1 MVTYQKLQRKER
13 SLKALTGLSKK
24 EFEALCLEASFYWE
38 RRFERK
44 DRKRKVGGGRKSKL
58 PLLADELVL
67 LLFFY
72 RHYPAYEVLSWLF
85 DLDISNVSRHIK
97 KTEKVLWFLSRK
109 RLQRPR
115 GAAKIKTIKEL
126 YEKFPEL
133 TELIGDATEFP
144 VRSPKD
150 KKKRKSYF
158 SGRKKRHTAKVQF
171 ITDKKERIYD
181 VSASYP
187 GRNHDKKVMGLEKTP
202 DKIPRKSILRL
213 DSGYEKIQKEYPENR
228 FVLPK
233 KANRW
238 QKLNKTDHK
247 KNKMNAKKRIKI
259 EHIIGRLKHYKILS
273 EVYRHNTA
281 GHNRT
286 VKNICGLYNFRLDL
300 AALT

>member
-1 MVTYQKLQRKER
+1 MVTYQKLQKKER
-13 SLKALTGLSKK
+13 SLKALTGLSRK
-24 EFEALCLEASFYWE
+24 EFEALCLEFSFYWE
-38 RRFERK
+38 CRYERK
-44 DRKRKVGGGRKSKL
+44 NRKRKIGGGRKSKL

-72 RHYPAYEVLSWLF
+72 RHYPTYEVLSWLF
-85 DLDISNVSRHIK
+85 DLDISNISRHIK
-97 KTEKVLWFLSRK
+97 KTENVLGFISKKKLR
-109 RLQRPR
+109 RPR

-133 TELIGDATEFP
+133 TELIGDASEFP
-144 VRSPKD
+144 VRSPED

-187 GRNHDKKVMGLEKTP
+187 GRNHDKKVMGIEKTP

-238 QKLNKTDHK
+238 QKLNKTAQK
-247 KNKMNAKKRIKI
+247 QNKLNAKKRIKI
-259 EHIIGRLKHYKILS
+259 EHIIGRLKRYKILS
-273 EVYRHNTA
+273 ETYRHSTA